1 MSTVEKIDVNKYKLT
16 FSVDAE
22 RFEEGLAYSYNKN
35 KGYFNI
41 EGFRKGKAP
50 RKIVEARYGKEVLYD
65 DAINFVLQDAYTAAL
80 DESKLDVV
88 SRPDVNVTEVSTEN
102 GVTFEAEVYVKPEV
116 KISDY
121 KGLSYKKV
129 DIEVTDE
136 DVEAELNKDREKHSR
151 IIDVKD
157 RAIENGDIA
166 TIDFEGFIDGV
177 AFEGG
182 KGTDYD
188 LEIGSHS
195 FIDTFEDQLVG
206 KNIGDDVDV
215 NVTFPA
221 EYGQKDL
228 AGKPALFKVEIKDIK
243 AKELPEIN
251 DEFVQDTTEFESV
264 DEYKKDIRAKLILAK
279 TDAAEKAKEEELVDA
294 LIEKAEMD
302 VPQAMIENEIDN
314 KINEFRN
321 GISRQGLSIEMYLQ
335 YMGQSME
342 NMREAYRI
350 ISEKQV
356 KARLALEAVA
366 ANENFEVSDEEID
379 AELTRIAETYG
390 MEKEKIQ
397 SIFGEKEKEGIV
409 KDLQVQ
415 KALKFVMENAVEA

>member
-1 MSTVEKIDVNKYKLT
+1 MSTVENIDVNKYKLT

-22 RFEEGLAYSYNKN
+22 RFEEGLAHSYNKN

-65 DAINFVLQDAYTAAL
+65 DAINFVLQDAYMAAVE
-80 DESKLDVV
+80 ESKLEVV
-88 SRPDVNVTEVSTEN
+88 SRPDVNVTEASTEN

-121 KGLSYKKV
+121 KGLSFTKKDV
-129 DIEVTDE
+129 EVSDE
-136 DVEAELNKDREKHSR
+136 DVEAEVNKDREKHSR
-151 IIDVKD
+151 IVDVTD
-157 RAIENGDIA
+157 RAIQNGDIA
-166 TIDFEGFIDGV
+166 VIDFEGFIDGE

-182 KGTDYD
+182 MGTDYD
-188 LEIGSHS
+188 LEIGSHT
-195 FIDTFEDQLVG
+195 FIDTFEDQLIG
-206 KNIGDDVDV
+206 KNIGDDVEV

-228 AGKPALFKVEIKDIK
+228 ANKPALFKVEIKDIK
-243 AKELPEIN
+243 AKELPEVN
-251 DEFVQDTTEFESV
+251 DEFIQDTTEFESV

-279 TDAAEKAKEEELVDA
+279 TNEAETAKQEEVLEA
-294 LIEKAEMD
+294 LIGKAEMD
-302 VPQAMIENEIDN
+302 VPQAMIETEIDN

-321 GISRQGLSIEMYLQ
+321 GISRQGLSLEMYLQ

-356 KARLALEAVA
+356 KGRLALEAVA
-366 ANENFEVSDEEID
+366 VNENFEISDEEID
-379 AELTRIAETYG
+379 TELNRIAEVYG

-397 SIFGEKEKEGIV
+397 SIFGENEKAGII

-415 KALKFVMENAVEA
+415 KALKFVMDNAVEA

>member
-65 DAINFVLQDAYTAAL
+65 DAINFVLQDAYVAAL
-80 DESKLDVV
+80 EESKLDVV
-88 SRPDVNVTEVSTEN
+88 SRPDVDVKEISTEN

-121 KGLSYKKV
+121 KGLSFKKV
-129 DIEVTDE
+129 DIEVTEE
-136 DVEAELNKDREKHSR
+136 DVENELNKDKEKHSR
-151 IIDVKD
+151 IVDVKD

-264 DEYKKDIRAKLILAK
+264 EDYKKNIKEKLILAK
-279 TDAAEKAKEEELVDA
+279 TDAAEKAKEEELIDA

-314 KINEFRN
+314 KINEFRS

-366 ANENFEVSDEEID
+366 ANENFEVSEEEID

-397 SIFGEKEKEGIV
+397 SIFGEKEKEGII

-415 KALKFVMENAVEA
+415 KALKFVVENAVEA

>member
-1 MSTVEKIDVNKYKLT
+1 MSTVENIDVNKYKLT

-41 EGFRKGKAP
+41 QGFRKGKAP

-65 DAINFVLQDAYTAAL
+65 DAVNFVLQDAYTAAVK
-80 DESKLDVV
+80 ESKLEVV
-88 SRPDVNVTEVSTEN
+88 SKPDINVTEISAEE

-121 KGLSYKKV
+121 KGLTYTKQSE
-129 DIEVTDE
+129 EVTDE
-136 DVEAELNKDREKHSR
+136 EVEAEVNKEREKHSR
-151 IIDVKD
+151 IVEVTD
-157 RAIENGDIA
+157 RAIQSGDIA
-166 TIDFEGFIDGV
+166 VIDFEGFIDGK

-182 KGTDYD
+182 KGKDYD
-188 LEIGSHS
+188 LEIGSHT
-195 FIDTFEDQLVG
+195 FIDTFEDQLIG
-206 KNIGDDVDV
+206 KNIGDDVDI
-215 NVTFPA
+215 NVTFPEDYA
-221 EYGQKDL
+221 QKEL
-228 AGKPALFKVEIKDIK
+228 AGKPALFKVEVKEIKF
-243 AKELPEIN
+243 KELPEVN
-251 DEFVQDTTEFESV
+251 DEFIQDTTEFESV
-264 DEYKKDIRAKLILAK
+264 DEYKKDVRAKLILAK
-279 TDAAEKAKEEELVDA
+279 HNEAENAKQEEVLEA
-294 LIEKAEMD
+294 LIGKAEMD

-314 KINEFRN
+314 KINEFRS
-321 GISRQGLSIEMYLQ
+321 GISRQGLTLEMYLQ

-356 KARLALEAVA
+356 KGRLALEAVA
-366 ANENFEVSDEEID
+366 ANESFEVSEDEID

-390 MEKEKIQ
+390 MEKDKIQ
-397 SIFGEKEKEGIV
+397 SIMGESEKDGIV

-415 KALKFVMENAVEA
+415 KALKFVMENAAEA

>member
-88 SRPDVNVTEVSTEN
+88 SRPEVNVTEVSTEN

-206 KNIGDDVDV
+206 KNVGDDVDV